1 MGDAAGGHRSPVGG
15 FNGRHFGGDAGVA
28 VPLVP
33 ADVAA
38 AGPEALRP
46 QRLHRRLR
54 RRHLRQHRH
63 QRGNFY
69 YASLL
74 D

>member
-1 MGDAAGGHRSPVGG
+1 MTLIDVNVGWQDDIAVGDAAGGHRSPVGG

-46 QRLHRRLR
+46 
-54 RRHLRQHRH
+54 
-63 QRGNFY
+63 
-69 YASLL
+69 
-74 D
+74 